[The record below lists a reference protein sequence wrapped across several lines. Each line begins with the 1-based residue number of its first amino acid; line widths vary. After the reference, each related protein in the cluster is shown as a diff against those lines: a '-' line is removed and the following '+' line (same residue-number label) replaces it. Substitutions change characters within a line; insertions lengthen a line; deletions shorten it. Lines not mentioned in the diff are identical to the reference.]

1 MRQLDEKVIK
11 KDRKLHAVFVD
22 LEKVY
27 ENVQYVWRSCGKPS
41 RYGVSVDVL
50 GFRAINQASE
60 ACVKVD
66 SDCQNGLL

>member
-27 ENVQYVWRSCGKPS
+27 DKVCVEELHVGS
-41 RYGVSVDVL
+41 L
-50 GFRAINQASE
+50 GDMVCQLMYWDSE
-60 ACVKVD
+60 PLTRQVRHV
-66 SDCQNGLL
+66 